1 MIGRQTRVILPSAIV
16 LAIVACASV
25 PTVSW
30 AQSPPTAPAV
40 PTAPTAATVPGE
52 PTATAGPVAAA
63 ATDIGDV
70 VVTARRSS
78 EKLQNVP
85 LSITAFSKEQL
96 SVRGSVSL
104 KDISQQTPGFNYASY
119 ANEAYPVLTI
129 RGEAQR
135 AITNFEENV
144 STFYGGIYLPRA
156 YMVDTGMTG
165 LERIEVVEGPQSALY
180 GRNAFAGAINYVPLA
195 PPNHLTADLFTTL
208 GTNERFDYGATLGAA
223 VVPDKLQA
231 IAGFSHSQFDGT
243 WSNSVPDSSARAGGT
258 TGNMGGWNNN
268 TYFAALTV
276 APIDRLKV
284 TFGWF
289 ESDRDT
295 EDAGRYSIDRN
306 GGSTNCDPVGGINQF
321 YCGQLPL
328 LQPNVDPRSQ
338 GLHAKSD
345 IYRLAAD
352 YRFSDQLS
360 LHYLFGYIT
369 SSAYSFD
376 QTSNNSVHGD
386 IPGANLIEFLG
397 LPIGS
402 VSSVSHELRL
412 VYDNGATKASIGGFY
427 SSTLDKSIVSLLFLP
442 AGGTTPITPATPGQ
456 IVISNDNTTIYTRSV
471 FGQVSQDFVGGLFN
485 IEAEGRY
492 TSEQKSDFN
501 LLGPTTSTA
510 TFNYFTPRV
519 EAKWNLSPVNNVY
532 ISAAE
537 GVKSGGF
544 NGGAVLPNER
554 TYLPESNWT
563 YELGSKNLFFDRR
576 LQLNADV
583 FYVDWSNLQTV
594 STSANPAF
602 VGTITRNVGTVTD
615 YGLEATAVVKLA
627 PGLTANAGFAF
638 ANPTYG
644 NGLVDPR
651 FQLMETA
658 TGAHEI
664 ICNGI
669 TCPADGSIG
678 GNQLAVE
685 SKYQATFG
693 LQYEGELPIN
703 DAVHYSVGGDVD
715 YRSIQYVDPLLLT
728 WVPATT
734 LVNLNGSLDYK
745 GFELEAYVKNLLD
758 LKYVSGAVY
767 TLAPTTDVRYEVS
780 LGERRTI
787 GFTLR
792 YHY

>member
-1 MIGRQTRVILPSAIV
+1 M
-16 LAIVACASV
+16 
-25 PTVSW
+25 
-30 AQSPPTAPAV
+30 
-40 PTAPTAATVPGE
+40 
-52 PTATAGPVAAA
+52 
-63 ATDIGDV
+63 
-70 VVTARRSS
+70 
-78 EKLQNVP
+78 
-85 LSITAFSKEQL
+85 
-96 SVRGSVSL
+96 SL
-104 KDISQQTPGFNYASY
+104 KDISQLTPGFNYASY

-165 LERIEVVEGPQSALY
+165 LERVEVVEGPQSALY
-180 GRNAFAGAINYVPLA
+180 GRNAFAGAINYVPLS
-195 PPNHLTADLFTTL
+195 PPNHLTADVFTTV
-208 GTNERFDYGATLGAA
+208 GTNGRFDYGATVGAPII
-223 VVPDKLQA
+223 PDKVQA

-243 WSNSVPDSSARAGGT
+243 WSNSVPDSGAKAGGT
-258 TGNMGGWNNN
+258 TGNMGGWNDD
-268 TYFAALTV
+268 TYFAALTLT
-276 APIDRLKV
+276 PIDRLKV

-289 ESDRDT
+289 ESNRDT

-306 GGSTNCDPVGGINQF
+306 GGSTNCDPVGGVNQF

-345 IYRLAAD
+345 IYRVDAD
-352 YRFSDQLS
+352 YRFTDQLS
-360 LHYLFGYIT
+360 LHYLFGYLT
-369 SSAYSFD
+369 SSAFSFD
-376 QTSNNSVHGD
+376 QTSNNSVKGD

-402 VSSVSHELRL
+402 VSSESHEVRL
-412 VYDNGATKASIGGFY
+412 VYDNGATKASVGGFY
-427 SSTLDKSIVSLLFLP
+427 SSTLDKSIVSLAFLP

-456 IVISNDNTTIYTRSV
+456 IVISNDHTAIYTRSV
-471 FGQVSQDFVGGLFN
+471 FAQVSQDLVGGLFN
-485 IEAEGRY
+485 VEAEGRY
-492 TSEQKSDFN
+492 TSEQKSDLN

-519 EAKWNLSPVNNVY
+519 EAKWNLTPENNVY
-532 ISAAE
+532 VSAAQ

-544 NGGAVLPNER
+544 NGGAVLPGER
-554 TYLPESNWT
+554 TYSPESNWT

-602 VGTITRNVGTVTD
+602 VGTITRNIGTVTD
-615 YGLEATAVVKLA
+615 YGLEGTAVVKLA

-644 NGLVDPR
+644 KGLVDPR

-658 TGAHEI
+658 GRAHEI

-678 GNQLAVE
+678 GNELAVV

-693 LQYEGELPIN
+693 IQYEGRLPFA
-703 DAVHYSVGGDVD
+703 DAVHYTVGGDID
-715 YRSIQYVDPLLLT
+715 YKSKQFIDPLLLT
-728 WVPATT
+728 WVPDTT
-734 LVNLNGSLDYK
+734 LVNLNGTLDYK
-745 GFELEAYVKNLLD
+745 GFELQAYVKNLFD

-767 TLAPTTDVRYEVS
+767 TLAPVTDVRYEVS
-780 LGERRTI
+780 LGERRTV
-787 GFTLR
+787 GVTLR